1 MIFNTTVKNVIK
13 SSPTVASKH
22 LIVAEWNMNKS
33 QKIDQYGIYTGG
45 AATGTSYNSS
55 DPRIVNGKT
64 FYIYEDDTLQ
74 DDENREY
81 FSGLESVFKPERPDP
96 GIVLMQYYPGGLII
110 DQASKM
116 RGGDMGTDKTR
127 FYPFSKERP
136 YDYFNSAKLIDRTI
150 TDKTDYLRYSGISNF
165 NGAIQNAN
173 PFVVYENSFPCNKLV
188 IKVQNYL
195 SVPEIFYIDILPE
208 GSSTWQN
215 IYTSTVSTPFQDGIL
230 ELYYYNSAWSTT
242 VSRLS
247 DFNELDTPSV
257 QLKSIRGIRMRV
269 AKMTEVSELVNG
281 RTRNFRSS
289 LELIEISPRIEA
301 DMTQITEQFSI
312 SAKIPDSDFGLPVG
326 GIMLST
332 GDISISNESKKFLY
346 YSNTSNLKM
355 LSDDVEFRFYQLIEN
370 PSGGSDIEIIL
381 ATMFSDAWDL
391 NEDFSIK
398 VALKDRM
405 KLLQE
410 TKVMDMLMINQ
421 TGTPMSV
428 LILLLL
434 DNLGITGY
442 EFKKSNNNSSDNED
456 IKIPTFFCN
465 KEQTLAE
472 VLEQIAVGTQSAIFF
487 DPYGRLNVLTKERI
501 VKAEP
506 ITESTSETSSGTDFW
521 MIYDEDYSSATE
533 QSEIQ
538 NYKANV
544 ISMVEEKIDPIT
556 DGTIQYNNYGIKK
569 SPGFNLIQRQIP
581 KDWLDDNPFTSL
593 VNSGYQ
599 YAPKLVWT
607 AGDDSEK
614 YLGAANLVAD
624 ISDERLA
631 DLYTDVI
638 TAENEEAAIRQMVG
652 LALQPTVL
660 GQRRSK
666 ALLIYLDRGEIAT
679 IGDFSGYVMIDDEVI
694 EYNGV
699 LYLNN
704 GINRVIFSKD
714 ELNSIINANAFRG
727 ALIPIALVVQARLRI
742 VESNTKY
749 EYRVMGDGRGRLR
762 DSVKP
767 HAAFNENNT
776 GLGMNNNFAITIGE
790 KPNVIT
796 PGNGPKTSVVFSFAN
811 NTYFESIKRF
821 IGLPLDNYKTYLGY
835 LRLSG
840 QKPPTQDILNLEGKT
855 AVAIRNAQDATNE
868 QVDALVP
875 GSGSTSFDPYVYTL
889 GERRI
894 YGQKI
899 DLSFSP
905 NYISTTMR
913 LYSPRKT
920 TRDGQRLMTNHSS
933 IAGIGFGLK
942 TTRTGGRNIV
952 SSGYFIEV
960 ETFGF
965 FRNSIATNASQN
977 NLRFY
982 KIQVVNGV
990 ITTKLLATANVD
1002 AYSVSD
1008 LGPTI
1013 VNPEND
1019 SAGDPVFDLQVK
1031 ILYGENMTRYQIL
1044 YGGRDI
1050 TPNERIT
1057 EKISRDYWRQNRN
1070 VFMFVRNDSEA
1081 LYENIIA
1088 AVKTSQTDSPEV
1100 LFQERLDFE
1109 RGIYSGIIPLY
1120 AHNIFQN
1127 SKYKIYFND
1136 FAKLVRQVRRY
1147 TPRYKNPVL
1156 KSKLIDV
1163 SRVNPQYMVLRQ
1175 NYTSFG
1181 ADIFVA
1187 NTSNTA
1193 IALSEESSL
1202 PLYIYGPEIEKTNES
1217 TISVLDFYKKID
1229 SDGKKITDFAYNRS
1243 LYGIKSFNING
1254 KFVQSMG
1261 QANNL
1266 MKWIIAN
1273 CSRQRLKMS
1282 LEIFP
1287 NPLLEL
1293 GDKVKIFSVDRGYQL
1308 SNSSFGNKTFVIS
1321 EINRSIDQ
1329 NGPSMNIQ
1337 IIEVGE

>member
-13 SSPTVASKH
+13 SNQTVASKH
-22 LIVAEWNMNKS
+22 LVVAEWNMNKS
-33 QKIDQYGIYTGG
+33 QKINQYGIYTGG
-45 AATGTSYNSS
+45 AAATGTSYTSN
-55 DPRIVNGKT
+55 DAKIVSGKT

-74 DDENREY
+74 DDENIEY
-81 FSGLESVFKPERPDP
+81 FSGLESVFKPDRPDP
-96 GIVLMQYYPGGLII
+96 GIVLMQYYPGGLLI

-116 RGGDMGTDKTR
+116 RGGDIGTDKTR
-127 FYPFSKERP
+127 FYAFSKERP
-136 YDYFNSAKLIDRTI
+136 YDYFNSAKLIDRTVA
-150 TDKTDYLRYSGISNF
+150 DKTNYLRYSGISNI
-165 NGAIQNAN
+165 NGAIENAN
-173 PFVVYENSFPCNKLV
+173 PFVVYENAFPCNKLV
-188 IKVQNYL
+188 FKVQNHL

-247 DFNELDTPSV
+247 DFEELAAPSV

-281 RTRNFRSS
+281 RTKSFPSS

-326 GIMLST
+326 GIMTST
-332 GDISISNESKKFLY
+332 GDISISNENKKFLY
-346 YSNTSNLKM
+346 YSNTSELKM

-381 ATMFSDAWDL
+381 ATMFSDAWNL
-391 NEDFSIK
+391 NEDFSVKIN
-398 VALKDRM
+398 LKDRM
-405 KLLQE
+405 KIFQE

-421 TGTPMSV
+421 TGTPMSI

-442 EFKKSNNNSSDNED
+442 EFKKSNNANSDSED

-472 VLEQIAVGTQSAIFF
+472 VLEQIAVGTQSAMFF
-487 DPYGRLNVLTKERI
+487 DPYGRFNVLTKERI
-501 VKAEP
+501 ARAEP
-506 ITESTSETSSGTDFW
+506 ITESTSETSTGTDFW

-544 ISMVEEKIDPIT
+544 VSAVEEKIDPIT
-556 DGTIQYNNYGIKK
+556 DGTVQYNNYGIKK
-569 SPGFNLIQRQIP
+569 LPGFNLIQNQIP

-593 VNSGYQ
+593 VNSGYE
-599 YAPKLVWT
+599 YSPKLVWT

-614 YLGAANLVAD
+614 YLGAANLISD
-624 ISDERLA
+624 ISDERLT
-631 DLYTDVI
+631 DLYTDII
-638 TAENEEAAIRQMVG
+638 TAENEEAAVRQMVN
-652 LALQPTVL
+652 LALQQTTI
-660 GQRRSK
+660 GQRRAK

-679 IGDFSGYVMIDDEVI
+679 IGDFSGYVMIDGETI

-699 LYLNN
+699 LYSNN
-704 GINRVIFSKD
+704 GANRVIFSKD
-714 ELNSIINANAFRG
+714 ELNSVINANSFRG

-742 VESNTKY
+742 QESNTKY
-749 EYRVMGDGRGRLR
+749 EYRVIGDGRGRITN
-762 DSVKP
+762 DVKP
-767 HAAFNENNT
+767 HTAFNETNT
-776 GLGMNNNFAITIGE
+776 GLAEDDKFALTIGARS
-790 KPNVIT
+790 NAVT

-811 NTYFESIKRF
+811 NSYFESIKRF
-821 IGLPLDNYKTYLGY
+821 IGLPADNYKTYLGY
-835 LRLSG
+835 LRMSG
-840 QKPPTQDILNLEGKT
+840 QKPPTDDIINLEGKT
-855 AVAIRNAQDATNE
+855 DVAIRNAQENTNIN
-868 QVDALVP
+868 QVDPNVP
-875 GSGSTSFDPYVYTL
+875 GTEFDPFVYTI

-899 DLSFSP
+899 DLSFFP

-920 TRDGQRLMTNHSS
+920 TQNGRRLMTNHSS

-942 TTRTGGRNIV
+942 TITSGGRNIV

-960 ETFGF
+960 ESFGF
-965 FRNSIATNASQN
+965 WRPNANEQTQP

-982 KIQVVNGV
+982 KIQRNADGV
-990 ITTKLLATANVD
+990 LAPKLLAKANVD
-1002 AYSVSD
+1002 AFSVSD

-1031 ILYGENMTRYQIL
+1031 ISYSKTTTRYQIL
-1044 YGGRDI
+1044 YGGRDV

-1057 EKISRDYWRQNRN
+1057 EKISSDYWRQNRN
-1070 VFMFVRNDSEA
+1070 IFMFVRNDSEA

-1088 AVKTSQTDSPEV
+1088 AVKTSQTDSPETF
-1100 LFQERLDFE
+1100 FQERLDFE
-1109 RGIYSGIIPLY
+1109 RGIYSGVIPLQTY
-1120 AHNIFQN
+1120 NIFQ
-1127 SKYKIYFND
+1127 SPRYKIYFND
-1136 FAKLVRQVRRY
+1136 FSKLVRQVRRY

-1163 SRVNPQYMVLRQ
+1163 SRVNPQYMVVRQ
-1175 NYTSFG
+1175 SYTSFG

-1193 IALSEESSL
+1193 IALSEDSAL
-1202 PLYIYGPEIEKTNES
+1202 PLYIYGPEVEKTSEG
-1217 TISVLDFYKKID
+1217 TVSVLDFYKKID

-1243 LYGIKSFNING
+1243 LYGIRSFNING
-1254 KFVQSMG
+1254 KFVQSMS

-1266 MKWIIAN
+1266 MKWILTN
-1273 CSRQRLKMS
+1273 CSRQRLKIS
-1282 LEIFP
+1282 LEIFS

-1308 SNSSFGNKTFVIS
+1308 SNNSFGNKTFIVS
-1321 EINRSIDQ
+1321 EINRSVDQ
-1329 NGPSMNIQ
+1329 NGTSMNIE